1 MKPFGRVCRAISVAL
16 ACVQPDNRRVAA
28 WFGYCIDRAMDTPAT
43 QASRPVPR
51 ETHFDRL
58 GGETAVIRLVDAF
71 YRHMDTRADAQRIRA
86 MHHPDLSSTKALL
99 VLYLCEWL
107 GADKRYSAQRGQPRL
122 RTRHAAFAIGTAE
135 RDAWLACMRAAFDET
150 GVDPVLRDELMQA
163 FFKIADRM
171 RNTQT

>member
-1 MKPFGRVCRAISVAL
+1 
-16 ACVQPDNRRVAA
+16 
-28 WFGYCIDRAMDTPAT
+28 MDTPTT
-43 QASRPVPR
+43 QPSRPVPR

-58 GGETAVIRLVDAF
+58 GGETDVNRLVDAF

-86 MHHPDLSSTKALL
+86 MHHPDLSSTKAVL

-150 GVDPVLRDELMQA
+150 GVDPALRDELMQA

-171 RNTQT
+171 RNTQTCPPFNSVQPEDL